1 MKQVTLL
8 LAVAIAIASC
18 GNNEAK
24 EGASTTKTEKAAN
37 PEAEKGLNL
46 ITKSDCLGCHKVAD
60 KLTGPAY
67 VDVANKYAGQDG
79 IADTLARRIIKGSV
93 GHWGSIP
100 MTPHPTLSEDDAKA
114 MVTYI
119 LTINQ

>member
-1 MKQVTLL
+1 MKQVTYL
-8 LAVAIAIASC
+8 LAAVIALASC
-18 GNNEAK
+18 GNNDAK
-24 EGASTTKTEKAAN
+24 EGATKTKTEKAAS
-37 PEAEKGLNL
+37 PEAERGLDL
-46 ITKSDCLGCHKVAD
+46 IAKSDCLGCHKVAD

-67 VDVANKYAGQDG
+67 MEVAKKYAGQTG
-79 IADTLARRIIKGSV
+79 VEDTLAQRIIKGSV

-100 MTPHPTLSEDDAKA
+100 MTPHPTLSEADAKA